1 MNLRLGVSF
10 FALLSVLGFMVVFFL
25 FTDASPLVEV
35 FRRLDMLFLGLCV
48 VVVPLV
54 DWVVAGVRMWLFTSA
69 LCTGIPYGV
78 CVKNCAVGSFMG
90 AATPSQTGGG
100 LAQVYVLVKEGANAG
115 QAISVLFLTF
125 LSTLVFYA
133 LASVVMWGLHAT
145 GRLPDMGASSPFAL
159 AAVLFVG
166 MTVLGFAAVLYPLKT
181 QAGLERF
188 VNRFQ
193 SRKRLGPRAAMLI
206 GHLNDWSATV
216 QLMVRLHKMRFL
228 LSIPIT
234 VVIFFNKYF
243 AAYLAV
249 RTLGLDTALVELM
262 VIQMFLHILLYF
274 FPTPGGSGA
283 AEVGTAVVMQSLIPS
298 TLLPAYTLLWRTSIM
313 YFPVLVGGLI
323 LIRYI
328 RRSTG
333 SNVVEIPDDAENP
346 SARGEPT

>member
-1 MNLRLGVSF
+1 MNLRLGFSL
-10 FALLSVLGFMVVFFL
+10 FALLSVLGFVVVFFL
-25 FTDASPLVEV
+25 FNDATPLVEV
-35 FRRLDMLFLGLCV
+35 FGRLDVLFLVLCV

-54 DWVVAGVRMWLFTSA
+54 DWVVAGLRMWLFTSVI
-69 LCTGIPYGV
+69 CTGVPYSA

-133 LASVVMWGLHAT
+133 LASVVLWGLHAT
-145 GRLPDMGASSPFAL
+145 GRLPDMEASSPFAL

-166 MTVLGFAAVLYPLKT
+166 MTGLGFAAVLYPLKT
-181 QAGLERF
+181 QAGLERI

-193 SRKRLGPRAAMLI
+193 SEKRLGPRAAMLI
-206 GHLNDWSATV
+206 GHLNEWSATV
-216 QLMVRLHKMRFL
+216 QLMVRRYKMRLL

-234 VVIFFNKYF
+234 VVVFFNKYF
-243 AAYLAV
+243 AAYLAA

-274 FPTPGGSGA
+274 VPTPGGSGA
-283 AEVGTAVVMQSLIPS
+283 AEVGTAMVMQSLIPP
-298 TLLPAYTLLWRTSIM
+298 TLLPAHTLLWRTSIM
-313 YFPVLVGGLI
+313 YFPVLVGGLL

-328 RRSTG
+328 RQSTG
-333 SNVVEIPDDAENP
+333 SDGVEIWDDTRNS
-346 SARGEPT
+346 SARGESA